1 MTVYTPASE
10 KWARDRRF
18 RALPSGG
25 VRWWLPVAFALL
37 SGCFSHEEGGES
49 GSNGLSG
56 EKGNRSPLVKAVAIL
71 PTPVVLSS
79 PLTVRVEAQDL
90 DLNTLSFRYRWLVN
104 GQVIAGQTRESL
116 QPELLKRGDQV
127 AVEVIPFDGKIEG
140 AAFRS
145 VAVAVVNTPPL
156 ISEVSLEFDHAAQ
169 GQQLLA
175 KVDVVDPDHDAVSLT
190 YRWRK
195 NETFLKEGE
204 ENTLDL
210 AGITAQ
216 DAILMDVIASDVEP
230 DGIAAVTE
238 WFAMSNSSPTIVSK
252 PSPLP
257 KGTQYDYLVKATD
270 ADGDTITYE
279 LEVAPT
285 GMTIEAKT
293 GQIHW
298 GIRPDLVG
306 SHKVRVIA
314 KDSQGGFAKQEF
326 DLSLVAGTKS

>member
-10 KWARDRRF
+10 ELARDHRS
-18 RALPSGG
+18 RAIASGG

-37 SGCFSHEEGGES
+37 SGCFSHEEGGE
-49 GSNGLSG
+49 GGGNRLSG
-56 EKGNRSPLVKAVAIL
+56 DKTNRSPVVKAVAIL

-90 DLNTLSFRYRWLVN
+90 DLNTLTFRYRWLVN

-127 AVEVIPFDGKIEG
+127 AVEVTPFDGTIEG

-145 VAVAVVNTPPL
+145 AAVSVVNTPP
-156 ISEVSLEFDHAAQ
+156 IIYDVSLDFDHDAQ
-169 GQQLLA
+169 GRQLLA
-175 KVDVVDPDHDAVSLT
+175 KVEVVDPDHDAVSIT

-195 NETFLKEGE
+195 NETVLKEGE
-204 ENTLDL
+204 ESTLDL
-210 AGITAQ
+210 AGLTAK
-216 DAILMDVIASDVEP
+216 DVIQLDVMASDGAPE
-230 DGIAAVTE
+230 GIATVTE
-238 WFAMSNSSPTIVSK
+238 RFAMSNSYPTIVSK
-252 PSPLP
+252 PSSSP
-257 KGTQYDYLVKATD
+257 KGDQYDYLVKATD
-270 ADGDTITYE
+270 ADGDPITYE
-279 LEVAPT
+279 LEVAPP

-298 GIRPDLVG
+298 RIRPDLIG
-306 SHKVRVIA
+306 SHRVRVIA

-326 DLSLVAGTKS
+326 NLSLTTTTKS